1 MPVKDPRLASH
12 SYRVTVLACSASG
25 TVMSQILR
33 VWYSDRLDRVTVL
46 ARRRAPVMSEILR
59 VRYSNRLDRLT
70 VRLPLNSA

>member
-33 VWYSDRLDRVTVL
+33 EWYSD
-46 ARRRAPVMSEILR
+46 
-59 VRYSNRLDRLT
+59 RLDRLT